1 VSSSIKSYIVDRDMV
16 QDMAKMEV
24 AIIGV
29 ARRLGSTVI
38 KASEIETL
46 FEREPGTIQGLS
58 GVSQLHK
65 IGPDEDLV
73 SLSAEACHE
82 ALSAAGVSLAHV
94 TGVFTSCNPTTD
106 YLIPSLAPLVA
117 AKLGLSHLL
126 ALNIGMG
133 CAGGVQ
139 ALQAAY
145 NQLVVD
151 SVNGKTSYYLVV
163 AGDHTSRMLD
173 KASWK
178 TAILFSDGVTAAV
191 VTNDS
196 KVRGGFAVER
206 VASET
211 YAGESVDVI
220 NLPNALALEDKSERN
235 SFQLHM
241 RGRGVFEFGT
251 RIAPRVRALSG
262 LESFE
267 DVYIIPHQANIRM
280 LNELVPAFE
289 VRPEQL
295 YTDGIT
301 RIGNISGAAC
311 FLGLE
316 DVMREPSIRGATSTV
331 LLCAFGAELQVAAAV
346 LRPRV

>member
-1 VSSSIKSYIVDRDMV
+1 MVVNIV
-16 QDMAKMEV
+16 
-24 AIIGV
+24 GV

-38 KASEIETL
+38 KASEIEEL
-46 FEREPGTIQGLS
+46 FEREPGTILGLS

-65 IGPDEDLV
+65 IAPDEDLV
-73 SLSAEACHE
+73 SLSAEACLE
-82 ALSAAGVSLAHV
+82 ALAKVDLPLAKV

-126 ALNIGMG
+126 AMNIAMG

-151 SVNGKTSYYLVV
+151 SQAGKTSYYLVI

-191 VTNDS
+191 VTNDPTIP
-196 KVRGGFAVER
+196 GGFAVER

-220 NLPNALALEDKSERN
+220 NLPNALALADGSERAGY
-235 SFQLHM
+235 QLHM

-262 LESFE
+262 LECFKN
-267 DVYIIPHQANIRM
+267 VYIIPHQANIRM

-289 VRPEQL
+289 VEPEQL

-316 DVMREPSIRGATSTV
+316 DVISDPSLRRGAPTV

-346 LRPRV
+346 LTAR

>member
-1 VSSSIKSYIVDRDMV
+1 
-16 QDMAKMEV
+16 MAV
-24 AIIGV
+24 NVVGV
-29 ARRLGSTVI
+29 ARRLGKTVI
-38 KASEIETL
+38 KAAEIEAL
-46 FEREPGTIQGLS
+46 FERDPGTIQGLS

-73 SLSAEACHE
+73 SLSAQACTD
-82 ALSAAGVSLAHV
+82 ALNVANVPLAKV

-117 AKLGLSHLL
+117 AKLGLTHLL

-145 NQLVVD
+145 NQVAVD
-151 SVNGKTSYYLVV
+151 SLQGKTSYYLVV

-173 KASWK
+173 KSSWK

-191 VTNDS
+191 VTNDES
-196 KVRGGFAVER
+196 IPGGFSVER

-220 NLPNALALEDKSERN
+220 NLPNALAMEDGAERAGY
-235 SFQLHM
+235 QLHM

-262 LESFE
+262 LECF
-267 DVYIIPHQANIRM
+267 DKVYIIPHQANIRM

-289 VRPEQL
+289 VRPDQL

-316 DVMREPSIRGATSTV
+316 DVMSNPSLRNGAETV
-331 LLCAFGAELQVAAAV
+331 LLCAFGAELQVAVAV
-346 LRPRV
+346 LTPRG

>member
-1 VSSSIKSYIVDRDMV
+1 MV
-16 QDMAKMEV
+16 V
-24 AIIGV
+24 NVVGV
-29 ARRLGSTVI
+29 ARRLGKTVI
-38 KASEIETL
+38 KAAEIEAL

-73 SLSAEACHE
+73 SLSAQACID
-82 ALSAAGVSLAHV
+82 ALNVANIPLSKV

-117 AKLGLSHLL
+117 AKLGLTHLL

-145 NQLVVD
+145 NQLAVD
-151 SVNGKTSYYLVV
+151 SLQGKTSYYLVV

-173 KASWK
+173 KSSWK

-191 VTNDS
+191 VTNDES
-196 KVRGGFAVER
+196 IPGGFTVDR

-220 NLPNALALEDKSERN
+220 NLPNALALEDGAERAGY
-235 SFQLHM
+235 QLHM

-262 LESFE
+262 LECF
-267 DVYIIPHQANIRM
+267 DTVYIIPHQANIRM

-289 VRPEQL
+289 VRPDQL

-316 DVMREPSIRGATSTV
+316 DVMNNPSLRNGAETV
-331 LLCAFGAELQVAAAV
+331 LLCAFGAELQVAVAV
-346 LRPRV
+346 LRPRG

>member
-1 VSSSIKSYIVDRDMV
+1 MVANIV
-16 QDMAKMEV
+16 A
-24 AIIGV
+24 V
-29 ARRLGSTVI
+29 ARRLGSSVI
-38 KASEIETL
+38 KAAEIEAL
-46 FEREPGTIQGLS
+46 FEREPGTILGLS

-65 IGPDEDLV
+65 IAPNEDLV
-73 SLSAEACHE
+73 SLSADACRD
-82 ALSAAGVSLAHV
+82 AIAKVNLPLSKV
-94 TGVFTSCNPTTD
+94 TGLFTSCNPTTD
-106 YLIPSLAPLVA
+106 YLMPSLAPLVA
-117 AKLGLSHLL
+117 SKLGLTHLL

-145 NQLVVD
+145 NQLAVD
-151 SVNGKTSYYLVV
+151 SLAGKVSYYLVV

-173 KASWK
+173 KSSWK
-178 TAILFSDGVTAAV
+178 TAILFSDGVTAAL
-191 VTNDS
+191 VTNDTAIP
-196 KVRGGFAVER
+196 GGFSVER
-206 VASET
+206 IASET
-211 YAGESVDVI
+211 YAGENVDVI
-220 NLPNALALEDKSERN
+220 NLPNALALGDGSER
-235 SFQLHM
+235 SSYQLHM

-251 RIAPRVRALSG
+251 RIAPRVRVLSG
-262 LESFE
+262 LDCFD

-316 DVMREPSIRGATSTV
+316 DVMDTPSLRQGTSTV

-346 LRPRV
+346 LKDRS

>member
-1 VSSSIKSYIVDRDMV
+1 MSVNILGVS
-16 QDMAKMEV
+16 
-24 AIIGV
+24 
-29 ARRLGSTVI
+29 RRLGSTII
-38 KASEIETL
+38 KASEIEEV
-46 FEREPGTIQGLS
+46 FEREPGTILGLT

-65 IGPDEDLV
+65 ISPEEDLV
-73 SLSAEACHE
+73 SLSADACRD
-82 ALSAAGVSLAHV
+82 VLAKLEIPISKV
-94 TGVFTSCNPTTD
+94 TGIFSSCNPTTD
-106 YLIPSLAPLVA
+106 YLMPSLAPLVA
-117 AKLGLSHLL
+117 AKLGLTHLL

-139 ALQAAY
+139 ALQATY
-145 NQLVVD
+145 NQLIAD
-151 SVNGKTSYYLVV
+151 SAQGKTSYYLVV

-173 KASWK
+173 KSSWK

-196 KVRGGFAVER
+196 AINGGYSVER

-220 NLPNALALEDKSERN
+220 NLPNALALKDGELRSCY
-235 SFQLHM
+235 QLHM

-251 RIAPRVRALSG
+251 RIAPRVKALSG
-262 LESFE
+262 IDRFSH
-267 DVYIIPHQANIRM
+267 VYIIPHQANIRM

-289 VRPEQL
+289 VRPDQL

-316 DVMREPSIRGATSTV
+316 DIIADGNLRGDADTV
-331 LLCAFGAELQVAAAV
+331 LMCAFGAELQVAVAV
-346 LRPRV
+346 LKPR